1 MHINEETRSGGF
13 IPFCFYGYNTQYQN
27 TNTMKSN
34 FIVPL
39 CKSFK
44 ETIING
50 QTCFQMDTNN
60 FENSKQKE
68 RDLRQG
74 LFLFLDVNEDRQYL
88 HTTPPTQSR
97 LQKKIMEGNADF
109 GKIFS
114 QSNNLYETTIFL
126 DTVGKK

>member
-1 MHINEETRSGGF
+1 
-13 IPFCFYGYNTQYQN
+13 
-27 TNTMKSN
+27 
-34 FIVPL
+34 
-39 CKSFK
+39 
-44 ETIING
+44 
-50 QTCFQMDTNN
+50 MDTNN